1 MKKTNRQCVIRESA
15 KKPLQ
20 EGIAK
25 DMIAPA
31 KAIFDLL
38 DKVDIPDMP
47 YDDLVQGVELDLS
60 EDDCDE
66 KTGATEEETS
76 GLSESILSRTARKL
90 QEAVNPTVVDFLSS
104 NPENKNYKAY
114 TQFCD
119 ETGANAISNAA
130 FLKARKAYE
139 DGGASPEAY
148 DKGSEPKEPAKPV
161 ELSAGLQSL
170 VDACGTGADYVETA
184 ADTVNAKYKMIGMKL
199 KRVIL
204 GKSLKNYYLLMGDAG
219 IGKSYIVKDCLTKC
233 GKDPKSVPLIK
244 GDIGSSRTDVAKFLW
259 KYKDEELVIL
269 DDCDTTIQSKNPA
282 VQNMLKGAM
291 DPDGHAVTISP
302 TILKELTKSLQ
313 QEAIEAKHGKNNKLF
328 EAHDIDDED
337 NEWMDEDD
345 DIEGDGLLDT
355 DVPTETWT
363 FNARVVF
370 VSNLDEKDVT
380 KAVLSRCD
388 YYTLHLTQEEY
399 LIRLGKIIKDMEINS
414 PNSGWSDER
423 VEDAKAM
430 AVAMMANVIEAANK
444 GVRLFGKTVRLTH
457 PLEFRIVRDLVE
469 GWLMLVDDHI
479 EENPGATEEEAEDAI
494 IPEFV
499 RTILLPR
506 L

>member
-1 MKKTNRQCVIRESA
+1 MQ
-15 KKPLQ
+15 
-20 EGIAK
+20 
-25 DMIAPA
+25 
-31 KAIFDLL
+31 
-38 DKVDIPDMP
+38 
-47 YDDLVQGVELDLS
+47 
-60 EDDCDE
+60 
-66 KTGATEEETS
+66 
-76 GLSESILSRTARKL
+76 ARK
-90 QEAVNPTVVDFLSS
+90 
-104 NPENKNYKAY
+104 K
-114 TQFCD
+114 
-119 ETGANAISNAA
+119 
-130 FLKARKAYE
+130 YE
-139 DGGASPEAY
+139 DGGADASAY
-148 DKGSEPKEPAKPV
+148 EKSSGPKEPSKPA

-170 VDACGTGADYVETA
+170 VNACSAGADYVETA

-219 IGKSYIVKDCLTKC
+219 IGKSYIVKDFLTKC

-313 QEAIEAKHGKNNKLF
+313 QEAIEAKYGKNNKLF
-328 EAHDIDDED
+328 EARDIDDED
-337 NEWMDEDD
+337 DEWLDDE
-345 DIEGDGLLDT
+345 EGDVEGEGLLDT

-388 YYTLHLTQEEY
+388 YFCLHLTQEEY
-399 LIRLGKIIKDMEINS
+399 LIRLGKIIKDMDINS
-414 PNSGWSDER
+414 PNSGWTDER
-423 VEDAKAM
+423 VDDAKAM

-444 GVRLFGKTVRLTH
+444 GVKLFNKTVRLTH

-469 GWLMLVDDHI
+469 GYLMLVDDYI
-479 EENPGATEEEAEDAI
+479 EENPGATEEEAGDAI

-499 RTILLPR
+499 RTILMPR

>member
-1 MKKTNRQCVIRESA
+1 MKKTNRQCVIRNTNKESL
-15 KKPLQ
+15 K
-20 EGIAK
+20 EGIAQ
-25 DMIAPA
+25 DIMAPA
-31 KAIFDLL
+31 KEILSLL

-47 YDDLVQGVELDLS
+47 YDDLIQGVELDVS
-60 EDDCDE
+60 EDDLDQE
-66 KTGATEEETS
+66 TG
-76 GLSESILSRTARKL
+76 SESGGSLEEKVINKL
-90 QEAVNPTVVDFLSS
+90 TEAVNQTVADFLST
-104 NPENKNYKAY
+104 NPENKGYKAY

-119 ETGANAISNAA
+119 DTGVKAISSAA
-130 FLKARKAYE
+130 FLQARKKYE
-139 DGGASPEAY
+139 DGGADASAY
-148 DKGSEPKEPAKPV
+148 EKSSEPKEPSKPV

-170 VDACGTGADYVETA
+170 VNACSAGADYVETA

-313 QEAIEAKHGKNNKLF
+313 QEAIEAKYGKNNKLF
-328 EAHDIDDED
+328 EARDIDDED
-337 NEWMDEDD
+337 DEWLDDE
-345 DIEGDGLLDT
+345 EGGVEGEGLLDT

-399 LIRLGKIIKDMEINS
+399 LIRLGKIIKDMDINS
-414 PNSGWSDER
+414 PNSGWTDER
-423 VEDAKAM
+423 VDDAKAM

-444 GVRLFGKTVRLTH
+444 GVKLFNKTVRLTH

-469 GWLMLVDDHI
+469 GYLMLVDDYI
-479 EENPGATEEEAEDAI
+479 EENPGATEEEAGDAI

-499 RTILLPR
+499 RTILMPR